1 MRRLVQAVMCSIMA
15 AGLLAAQAPER
26 KPPNKGK
33 ATSVLHPEMTVAADA
48 GTYDKPMGML
58 GDKAGEAWTATTIG
72 AGVDKKPQDGK
83 IMTVTGEVIDMSCYL
98 QLGKHGDKHVACGK
112 KCLTAGQPIGMLAK
126 DGTVYML
133 MEEEHDPRRD
143 GQTAGFRK
151 AATDHLG
158 HIMEVTGT
166 EATHAG
172 FKAIYVQG
180 FVNKTALID
189 KDIQQA
195 ESRLAYLKE
204 RYTDANPDI
213 RSTVAKINSLKA
225 QRDEIAR

>member
-1 MRRLVQAVMCSIMA
+1 MRRLVQAVMCSIIA
-15 AGLLAAQAPER
+15 VGLLAAQTTEKKPAKKVAP
-26 KPPNKGK
+26 N
-33 ATSVLHPEMTVAADA
+33 AVLPPEMTVAGDA
-48 GTYDKPMGML
+48 GTYDKPMGTI
-58 GDKAGEAWTATTIG
+58 GDKATDAWTATTVG

-83 IMTVTGEVIDMSCYL
+83 IMKVTGEIIDMSCYL

-112 KCLTAGQPIGMLAK
+112 KCLTAGQPIGILAK

-158 HIMEVTGT
+158 HVMEVTGT

-180 FVNKTALID
+180 FVNKSASLD
-189 KDIQQA
+189 REIQQA
-195 ESRLAYLKE
+195 EANLARLKE
-204 RYTDANPDI
+204 RYTDANPGV
-213 RSTVAKINSLKA
+213 RSTVAQI
-225 QRDEIAR
+225 